1 MKKIKGTHLIKMS
14 KLLSKTNL
22 KQDIKNSRKENKEDA
37 FCLTID
43 LLFSVL
49 EMLGDQGLE
58 DELWELLSELF
69 EADAKEMELEELI
82 KNFKELSKEN
92 NLTGFFTQLTQ

>member
-37 FCLTID
+37 FCLTVD
-43 LLFSVL
+43 LLFSFI

-82 KNFKELSKEN
+82 KNFKELSNGN

>member
-1 MKKIKGTHLIKMS
+1 
-14 KLLSKTNL
+14 
-22 KQDIKNSRKENKEDA
+22 
-37 FCLTID
+37 
-43 LLFSVL
+43 
-49 EMLGDQGLE
+49 MLGDQGLE

>member
-37 FCLTID
+37 FCLTVEFII
-43 LLFSVL
+43 FSSRNARRPRTR
-49 EMLGDQGLE
+49 G
-58 DELWELLSELF
+58 
-69 EADAKEMELEELI
+69 
-82 KNFKELSKEN
+82 
-92 NLTGFFTQLTQ
+92 

>member
-37 FCLTID
+37 FCLTVD

-58 DELWELLSELF
+58 AELWELLSELF

-92 NLTGFFTQLTQ
+92 NLTSFFTQLTQ

>member
-37 FCLTID
+37 FCLTVD

-92 NLTGFFTQLTQ
+92 NLTGFFTQPTQ